1 QRDHHVERLRV
12 RRSDERVGGRGR
24 DGLRQLPVAG
34 SGGAPACGA
43 DRSDLLGERLLRR
56 DGRAE
61 ERLRDVHQRRAV
73 LLLRRPAPER
83 RRQVGAAH
91 VRGLR
96 DGRLRRGA
104 ERRHARTRRQRHGQR
119 DGLRVHAGC
128 PPTERAGSAHPGRDD
143 ADGDRRGHARPGAG
157 AHGAGPVPR
166 DIGAPGHERG
176 PQDHVREPAR
186 AGDDPDLL
194 ALGRPGGCDRP
205 RRPVGWRRGVLGPEE
220 PERAVRRE
228 RGVLLP
234 HQHARR
240 EGEGG
245 QVHDHPGPV
254 SGRTTMRTR
263 NWIAFAAG
271 AALLLAGPGAE
282 RVAAQD
288 PTTGKVDNIGYGT
301 RSAEFLLL
309 PVGARAAALGQ
320 AFSALADDATALY
333 WNPAGISFLHQR
345 SAHVTHI
352 EYLAETSYTWGGIA
366 VPLGGGSWVVGAQ
379 IGGFNFGEAPVY
391 TVEEPDGTG
400 STYSNSMFVVGGTL
414 AMNVTDRFSF
424 GGSVKYVQESLAN
437 TGGSAL
443 ALDIGSNYHTEVAGR
458 PFRAAFSILNLGGEI
473 QLSGSDLIQNV
484 GNPDPGTPDR
494 VDQVALTTQSFP

>member
-1 QRDHHVERLRV
+1 
-12 RRSDERVGGRGR
+12 
-24 DGLRQLPVAG
+24 
-34 SGGAPACGA
+34 
-43 DRSDLLGERLLRR
+43 
-56 DGRAE
+56 
-61 ERLRDVHQRRAV
+61 
-73 LLLRRPAPER
+73 
-83 RRQVGAAH
+83 
-91 VRGLR
+91 
-96 DGRLRRGA
+96 
-104 ERRHARTRRQRHGQR
+104 
-119 DGLRVHAGC
+119 
-128 PPTERAGSAHPGRDD
+128 
-143 ADGDRRGHARPGAG
+143 
-157 AHGAGPVPR
+157 
-166 DIGAPGHERG
+166 
-176 PQDHVREPAR
+176 
-186 AGDDPDLL
+186 
-194 ALGRPGGCDRP
+194 
-205 RRPVGWRRGVLGPEE
+205 
-220 PERAVRRE
+220 
-228 RGVLLP
+228 
-234 HQHARR
+234 
-240 EGEGG
+240 
-245 QVHDHPGPV
+245 
-254 SGRTTMRTR
+254 MRTR

-494 VDQVALTTQSFP
+494 VDQVALTTQSFPLPIMFKVGLGWDAISTPTGRLTVAGEFWQPQQNNTTTALGLEYTLTPESMTGVSFALRGGYTYEPDRTYEAGGVSFDDEASDGVAFGGGINYQPSAEGFGLGIDYAYRRLGLLGNVNMFSLSVRW